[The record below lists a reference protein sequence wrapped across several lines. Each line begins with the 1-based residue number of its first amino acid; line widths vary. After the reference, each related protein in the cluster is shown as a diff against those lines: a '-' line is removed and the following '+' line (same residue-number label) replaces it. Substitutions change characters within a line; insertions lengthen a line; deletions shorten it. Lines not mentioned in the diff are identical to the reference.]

1 MTRPQ
6 PTVRRMVGTSDL
18 SWILFVGASATIVTS
33 LLLGHLRVE
42 FETYRVANARAALST
57 SARTL
62 HDEHRSLELELQH
75 RVDAIEPWSTAESL
89 GLVPPT
95 PQQTRTVEA
104 P

>member
-42 FETYRVANARAALST
+42 FETYRVANARAALSRASSSLACSC
-57 SARTL
+57 SAARRGAA
-62 HDEHRSLELELQH
+62 HRGRSPTARQ
-75 RVDAIEPWSTAESL
+75 AESACPAL
-89 GLVPPT
+89 
-95 PQQTRTVEA
+95 
-104 P
+104 